1 MKLTGKLI
9 NPDIHTY
16 YVTGSLEQKVDNQ
29 PLRKMLRKIKE
40 GCMNGFLNDPELG
53 NFAHGLKDSF
63 DRDGYINKDDSLTPS
78 GEDIVKTGKSW
89 HSLQGAFLLTVLK
102 YNGKVYLL
110 DAEPVKDKHKPT
122 DNFIRDFFDKNEFK
136 DEEYVG
142 IFRKIK
148 TDEKWAD
155 WENQP
160 KNVSVDFCFDYT
172 KSECTVNVEFN
183 DKSREFTTTETNDF
197 FIINRAKAMKLLE
210 EREKEENVFAFASQD
225 TTAVQICVSEVKD
238 IEGKSWLQKFFE
250 IGKFYLPVKDE
261 NLSKEAKIT
270 LENICLYIQD
280 QDDKTAEMLLTEYL
294 LRKAENSYLGYEETG
309 HFINAFQNLFVSP
322 DGNKPACPPI
332 MKGTK
337 EIYNELVR
345 RAKDIAGEKPTAYL
359 HLQAFIDLLPEN
371 TIKPYIEKEYA
382 VNLSNQNISFDELV
396 TKVFGNERNIK
407 SVSVFS
413 KYTATNGRNA
423 RAFILFAESVEK
435 HFGVPTTVITTDDVS
450 SPSNTY
456 KERDDDWF
464 KKIEQYRN
472 ISLIKRK
479 KNDIKDIHDR
489 YYKVVRTDDSITE
502 IVEWWVMTGE
512 LDSLRF
518 ENDTPR
524 IREDITYKEK
534 GRVKEMTFSK
544 IKQEGVPEALKNII
558 EEK

>member
-1 MKLTGKLI
+1 MKLTGQLKKP
-9 NPDIHTY
+9 NIHTY
-16 YVTGSLEQKVDNQ
+16 YVTGSLEQKGNNQ

-40 GCMNGFLNDPELG
+40 GGMNGFLNDPELG

-78 GEDIVKTGKSW
+78 GEDIVTTGKSW
-89 HSLQGAFLLTVLK
+89 RSLQGAFLLTVLK

-110 DAEPVKDKHKPT
+110 DAEPVAEPVKDDHKPT
-122 DNFIRDFFDKNEFK
+122 DNFIENFFDKNEFK
-136 DEEYVG
+136 DKEYAG
-142 IFRKIK
+142 TFRKIK
-148 TDEKWAD
+148 TDKIWAD
-155 WENQP
+155 WKEQP

-270 LENICLYIQD
+270 LENICLYI

-435 HFGVPTTVITTDDVS
+435 HFGTQTRVITTGEVSQKSSKYQETDDS
-450 SPSNTY
+450 
-456 KERDDDWF
+456 WF
-464 KKIEQYRN
+464 KKMEHDKN
-472 ISLIKRK
+472 ILPIKRK
-479 KNDIKDIHDR
+479 QDEIKSIHDR
-489 YYKVVRTDDSITE
+489 YYKVVRDNAPI
-502 IVEWWVMTGE
+502 EWWAMTGE
-512 LDSLRF
+512 LDSLHF
-518 ENDTPR
+518 ENDSPR
-524 IREDITYKEK
+524 IREDITITEK
-534 GRVKEMTFSK
+534 GTVKEMTFSK